1 MFTNI
6 TWCLCILFFQGGYV
20 LYRLFWKP
28 EEKTER
34 SSPKEMDR
42 SGNSPTTIR
51 SSRDNQEANE
61 EANTPLNKKS
71 LESALHDPIEL
82 PNSAE
87 TPAGPRKMCLADRN
101 DNLVATA
108 PVVSHIPFQGHA
120 AGPTLCLCNSVKSL
134 QAFNIWLYTI
144 DPHNYNFTT
153 EFLLASSLI
162 FIITSRLILQL
173 LLQPTSLIPRMEM
186 TTATILCLISPP
198 FYRMKM
204 HSSLV
209 HSKELLVLMEMAS

>member
-120 AGPTLCLCNSVKSL
+120 AGVAKVSNSVKSL